1 MFLYSCQNS
10 DISVFE
16 HFTDV
21 NKLSKRA
28 NIMGSDELIANVS
41 IIILLNGWIFLKI
54 IINLVRWIVIKGGII
69 YGKKI

>member
-41 IIILLNGWIFLKI
+41 IIILLNG
-54 IINLVRWIVIKGGII
+54 
-69 YGKKI
+69 